1 MLWPIFSS
9 PISDMLG
16 HRMVIK
22 IFTVLFTSQGEHMT
36 GRLSTLTLLVTVA
49 LFPLAWAAEALQTEE
64 RDWRLVT
71 DRDGVL
77 VYMSHN
83 DDSSIKTFRGEAVVP
98 MSDFRA
104 IGNQVEDYEFVA
116 SWMHMISSISELG
129 RTSGVDR
136 TIWVTTRLP
145 WPVSN
150 RDAALDLH
158 ITQEPESGSVLIAYE
173 ANDSLMEPQSGYVR
187 MPALKGML
195 RFTPMEPGQVH
206 VTFEVVLD
214 PGGYIPAWIANLILR
229 DIPYFSLRRY
239 QRVSDLEQFRGTDRG
254 YYNIPAGWPGAAK

>member
-1 MLWPIFSS
+1 
-9 PISDMLG
+9 
-16 HRMVIK
+16 
-22 IFTVLFTSQGEHMT
+22 MT
-36 GRLSTLTLLVTVA
+36 GRLSMWLLLVTAA
-49 LFPLAWAAEALQTEE
+49 LFAHAAQAEE

-83 DDSSIKTFRGEAVVP
+83 DDSSIKTFRGEALVP
-98 MSDFRA
+98 MSDLRA

-116 SWMHMISSISELG
+116 SWMHMISSISELD
-129 RTSGVDR
+129 RASGVER

-158 ITQEPESGSVLIAYE
+158 ITQEPDTGAVVIAYE
-173 ANDSLMEPQSGYVR
+173 ANDSLLEPQDGYVR

-195 RFTPMEPGQVH
+195 RFTPVKPGEVH
-206 VTFEVVLD
+206 LTFEVVLD

-239 QRVSDLEQFRGTDRG
+239 QRVSDQERFQGNDRG
-254 YYNIPAGWPGAAK
+254 YYRIPAGWPGADE

>member
-1 MLWPIFSS
+1 MWVL
-9 PISDMLG
+9 LAT
-16 HRMVIK
+16 V
-22 IFTVLFTSQGEHMT
+22 VLFA
-36 GRLSTLTLLVTVA
+36 RTV
-49 LFPLAWAAEALQTEE
+49 EAEE

-83 DDSSIKTFRGEAVVP
+83 DDSSIKTFRGEAVIP

-116 SWMHMISSISELG
+116 SWMHMISSISELS
-129 RTSGVDR
+129 RESGVER
-136 TIWVTTRLP
+136 KIWVTTRLP

-158 ITQEPESGSVLIAYE
+158 ITQEADTGTVLVAYE
-173 ANDSLMEPQSGYVR
+173 ANDSLLEPQAGYVR

-195 RFTPMEPGQVH
+195 RFTPMEPGEVH
-206 VTFEVVLD
+206 LTFEVVLD

-229 DIPYFSLRRY
+229 DIPYFSLRRF
-239 QRVSDLEQFRGTDRG
+239 QRVSDQERFQGTDRG
-254 YYNIPAGWPGAAK
+254 YYQIPTGWPGASE